1 MVYTFDEKKIK
12 SKLVKLRKENK
23 DTQETFAKKLSAKMG
38 GIEISRTTV
47 ATWET
52 DKNQTVPKYDYLIN
66 ICNMYDCDVNYFFED
81 DSVKSKEIKEVA
93 DLLHISEK
101 SVEILKDNSNYGN
114 MLDCLINND
123 SFDSFVNRI
132 NQLTAYS
139 VVDDAITTVF
149 TESYCKKL
157 KQFFDE
163 YYFSEFPMEVSK
175 ENFRKFLLTKISS
188 NKFNPEKYIERKFLE
203 EGKNCVYNQCDDFSA
218 LSKLEKYDLIIN
230 FISDVGYDHFDAKK
244 KVENSEFRLQGIMSL
259 FIKDVIEKLTKFL
272 KPLISFIFPE
282 IKNNKKISKEISM
295 NIIANILGLGNAS
308 TPLGLKAMES
318 MQKENND
325 KSRLSDSMA
334 MFILI
339 NTASLQII
347 PTTVISI
354 RSSLGSQEPAKII
367 IAVWIATIAAFT
379 TAIISGKILV
389 KKM

>member
-1 MVYTFDEKKIK
+1 MLNKIWPLFIII
-12 SKLVKLRKENK
+12 SFIFSIYSGNISNVSNAVFE
-23 DTQETFAKKLSAKMG
+23 SA
-38 GIEISRTTV
+38 
-47 ATWET
+47 
-52 DKNQTVPKYDYLIN
+52 NQTVTL
-66 ICNMYDCDVNYFFED
+66 CLT
-81 DSVKSKEIKEVA
+81 
-93 DLLHISEK
+93 LLGT
-101 SVEILKDNSNYGN
+101 L
-114 MLDCLINND
+114 CLWN
-123 SFDSFVNRI
+123 
-132 NQLTAYS
+132 
-139 VVDDAITTVF
+139 
-149 TESYCKKL
+149 
-157 KQFFDE
+157 
-163 YYFSEFPMEVSK
+163 
-175 ENFRKFLLTKISS
+175 
-188 NKFNPEKYIERKFLE
+188 
-203 EGKNCVYNQCDDFSA
+203 
-218 LSKLEKYDLIIN
+218 
-230 FISDVGYDHFDAKK
+230 
-244 KVENSEFRLQGIMSL
+244 GIMKIAVNTS
-259 FIKDVIEKLTKFL
+259 IIEKLTKFL

-282 IKNNKKISKEISM
+282 IKNNKKINNEISM